1 MSSVALWLEV
11 GRWTHCVGAV
21 ACVVSALWIAGRKD
35 KRRESRSAISALT
48 FTAIWCLVAALAT
61 PLSPWTLLA
70 EVARNLG
77 WFLLLYRLFDGDG
90 RSESLRPIRP
100 LIAVLVLVEALQPG
114 FLLAQLQFASLRPA
128 QLLVFHLSAI
138 LHLIV
143 LVGALLLVHNLY
155 VGASVAHRRLLRW
168 PAVALAVMWV
178 YDLNFYTV
186 GYLGEALSA
195 ELAGMR
201 GLVAMLI
208 SLPLAIGASRASTY
222 LDFKPSREVA
232 FQTLSLLAIGGY
244 LLLMVAIAQAIPL
257 IGGGLTRLTQVSF
270 VFVASV
276 AALLWF
282 PSQRLRGWLK
292 VVAVKHFFQHRY
304 DYRAEWLRFTRT
316 IGRAGPNAPP
326 LHERVVKA
334 VADIADSP
342 SGLLLLSG
350 ESEGSVLA
358 ARWQWPSI
366 EVPAQPMNPE
376 TVAFFEAQGLICDL
390 DEIRAG
396 KDTRGM
402 KPIVP
407 QWMLDDPNSWAIVPL
422 LHYDRLVGLVVL
434 ARPAVA
440 RKLDWED
447 FDLLRVVGQQLA
459 SYLAEHSGQEA
470 LGEASRF
477 DEFNRRIAFVM
488 HDIKN
493 LASQL
498 SLLARNAEKHAD
510 KPEFRVD
517 MLVTLRNS
525 ADKLNTLL
533 ARLNRYGPA
542 TTDKLTP
549 MPLDSCVA
557 EIVGRY
563 EGIHPVILVQNEP
576 CMVNADLDSL
586 DQALVHLIQNAI
598 DASASGSPVFVRV
611 GSDHLHGI
619 VEVIDSGCG
628 MTPEFIRTRLFKPFV
643 SSKQGGFGIG
653 AFEARALIGAMRGRL
668 DVESREGL
676 GTRFFV
682 RLPRVDVADFI
693 DKIEPNRAEVA

>member
-1 MSSVALWLEV
+1 MSNGAIWLEV

-21 ACVVSALWIAGRKD
+21 ACAAVALWIIGSKD
-35 KRRESRSAISALT
+35 KRRESKSTISALI
-48 FTAIWCLVAALAT
+48 FTAIWCLVAALAS
-61 PLSPWTLLA
+61 PLSVWTLLA

-77 WFLLLYRLFDGDG
+77 WFLLLYRLFGGDG
-90 RSESLRPIRP
+90 RDESLRPIRP
-100 LIAVLVLVEALQPG
+100 LIGVLVFVEALQPG
-114 FLLAQLQFASLRPA
+114 FLLAQMQFRFLHEAY
-128 QLLVFHLSAI
+128 LLAFHLSAI
-138 LHLIV
+138 LHVIV

-155 VGASVAHRRLLRW
+155 VGASLAHRRLLRW
-168 PAVALAVMWV
+168 PAAALAAMWV
-178 YDLNFYTV
+178 YDLNFYTI
-186 GYLGEALSA
+186 GYLSDALSA
-195 ELAGMR
+195 ELAALR
-201 GLVAMLI
+201 GLIAMLI
-208 SLPLAIGASRASTY
+208 SVPLAIGASRASAD
-222 LDFKPSREVA
+222 LNFKPSREVA
-232 FQTLSLLAIGGY
+232 FQTLSLIAIGSY
-244 LLLMVAIAQAIPL
+244 LLLMVAIAQAIPV
-257 IGGGLTRLTQVSF
+257 IGGGLARLTQVSF

-276 AALLWF
+276 AALVWF
-282 PSQRLRGWLK
+282 PSKRLRGWLK
-292 VVAVKHFFQHRY
+292 VTTVKHFFQHRY

-316 IGRAGPNAPP
+316 IGRAGPNAPS

-334 VADIADSP
+334 VADITDSP
-342 SGLLLLSG
+342 AGLLLING
-350 ESEGSVLA
+350 EPDGLALA
-358 ARWQWPSI
+358 ARWQWPAV
-366 EVPAQPMNPE
+366 EVPAQAMSAAAVSYFE
-376 TVAFFEAQGLICDL
+376 THGLICDL

-396 KDTRGM
+396 KDVRGM
-402 KPIVP
+402 QAILP
-407 QWMLDDPNSWAIVPL
+407 QWILDDEASWAVVPL

-459 SYLAEHSGQEA
+459 SYLAENSGQEA
-470 LGEASRF
+470 LSEANRF

-510 KPEFRVD
+510 KPEFRAD

-525 ADKLNTLL
+525 TDKLNTLL
-533 ARLNRYGPA
+533 ARLNRYGPQA
-542 TTDKLTP
+542 ADKLGP
-549 MPLDSCVA
+549 IQLDDCVA
-557 EIVGRY
+557 HVVGRY
-563 EGIHPVILVQNEP
+563 EAMHPVILVQNQP
-576 CMVNADLDSL
+576 CMVNADRDSL

-598 DASASGSPVFVRV
+598 EASAPTASVFVRV

-628 MTPEFIRTRLFKPFV
+628 MTPEFVRTRLFKPFV

-676 GTRFFV
+676 GTRFFI
-682 RLPRVDVADFI
+682 RLPRADVADI
-693 DKIEPNRAEVA
+693 IGRIEPNRTEVA